1 MIRIQLTLLL
11 FGAVLLPLPGC
22 GYRLGVQAPPGVYR
36 IAVPTFTNQTFPL
49 RRDIETE
56 LTSALREE
64 IQGRTALRLVPDGRS
79 DMTVYG
85 WVREF
90 RERVLAEGGLD
101 EENNPLDEKLESMV
115 TIRINL
121 RIEDYVNGT
130 VREEEVVE
138 VQPLSALRGEEIDD
152 ARRRAIGNLAE
163 KILLKVEAW

>member
-1 MIRIQLTLLL
+1 M
-11 FGAVLLPLPGC
+11 
-22 GYRLGVQAPPGVYR
+22 
-36 IAVPTFTNQTFPL
+36 
-49 RRDIETE
+49 
-56 LTSALREE
+56 TSALREE

>member
-1 MIRIQLTLLL
+1 MTRIQLTILLSGAAL
-11 FGAVLLPLPGC
+11 FPLSGC

-49 RRDIETE
+49 RRDIEAE

-64 IQGRTALRLVPDGRS
+64 IQGRTALRLVPDGSS

-90 RERVLAEGGLD
+90 RERVLAEG
-101 EENNPLDEKLESMV
+101 ELDEKFESMV
-115 TIRINL
+115 SIRIDL

-130 VREEEVVE
+130 VREEKVVE
-138 VQPLSALRGEEIDD
+138 TQPLSASRGEKIDA
-152 ARRRAIGNLAE
+152 ARRRAVDNLAE